1 MHTRCFT
8 SQPRPPR
15 KNETG
20 NSSGDVSGELSRVSP
35 HLSIML
41 DNKELR
47 KLVSNQAGKSQLRR
61 QYSPAVLLAAN
72 LVTESNKYST

>member
-1 MHTRCFT
+1 M
-8 SQPRPPR
+8 
-15 KNETG
+15 KTG
-20 NSSGDVSGELSRVSP
+20 NSSGDVPGRGGWGGGLSRVSP
-35 HLSIML
+35 HRSIML

-47 KLVSNQAGKSQLRR
+47 KLVSNQAGKSQLHR